1 MCLRFVQ
8 PRFFTP
14 SYGVNATLNCDRFFF
29 FSSRRRHT
37 RCSRDWS
44 SDVCSSDLRAAP
56 PGTKESFLP
65 GTSFTP
71 LISPRNSRRGKAHIG
86 HRSQKP
92 NGREGFPVSLE
103 IDKPE
108 PSESMLAADR
118 GRRDL
123 FLCFFRV
130 AHRVLRS
137 LDGVVQIVFVDF
149 QLRAIRRVLLEN
161 GKKLF
166 GARGHK
172 IGRASCRGR
181 V

>member
-1 MCLRFVQ
+1 
-8 PRFFTP
+8 
-14 SYGVNATLNCDRFFF
+14 
-29 FSSRRRHT
+29 
-37 RCSRDWS
+37 
-44 SDVCSSDLRAAP
+44 
-56 PGTKESFLP
+56 
-65 GTSFTP
+65 
-71 LISPRNSRRGKAHIG
+71 
-86 HRSQKP
+86 
-92 NGREGFPVSLE
+92 
-103 IDKPE
+103 
-108 PSESMLAADR
+108 MLSADR

-172 IGRASCRGR
+172 VNALADVLLLLDRSEEHTSELQSPYDLVCRLLLEKKNKINN
-181 V
+181 